1 MGIKISSQDA
11 FERAM
16 RRNEKINRNNKTA
29 KNKLPTLAEQ
39 LAWLDDYNAEQ
50 KRKHMEAKEEANKP
64 RYSPL
69 YDAKRKADEAELKR
83 NKNKK

>member
-29 KNKLPTLAEQ
+29 SNKLPTLAEQ
-39 LAWLDDYNAEQ
+39 LVWLDEYNAEQ
-50 KRKHMEAKEEANKP
+50 KRKRAEAKIEALQP

-69 YDAKRKADEAELKR
+69 YDAKLKAEQAEQKK